1 MEKEKLHKL
10 IQLYFDGETSL
21 EEERSLLAQLLSMP
35 PGDALADEALAV
47 MGFARCGNTGKKRKS
62 TVSRHGIYKTTS
74 VAAACVASAAVCVGL
89 FAYFSR
95 PVNSFYNEECVAY
108 VGGEKIENE
117 SEVMSLISDQLDEM
131 SVASDAVEKE
141 INDDLNDIR
150 EIMDFD

>member
-10 IQLYFDGETSL
+10 IQQYFDGETSL

-35 PGDALADEALAV
+35 PGDDLADEALAV
-47 MGFARCGNTGKKRKS
+47 MVFARYGKAGKKKKAAF
-62 TVSRHGIYKTTS
+62 SRRSIYKITS
-74 VAAACVASAAVCVGL
+74 VAAACVASVALCIG
-89 FAYFSR
+89 FFSYLSN
-95 PVNSFYNEECVAY
+95 PGNSFSNEECVAY
-108 VGGEKIENE
+108 IGGEKIENE
-117 SEVMSLISDQLDEM
+117 SMVMSLIADQLDEM